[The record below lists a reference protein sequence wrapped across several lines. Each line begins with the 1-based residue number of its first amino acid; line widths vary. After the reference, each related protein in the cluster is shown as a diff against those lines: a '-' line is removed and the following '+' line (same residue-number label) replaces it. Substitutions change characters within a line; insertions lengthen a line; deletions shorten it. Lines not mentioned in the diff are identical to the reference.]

1 MEIYAVKI
9 IDINSEQLDEL
20 SLLIDSRKRHRI
32 KKYVKKK
39 NKLQT
44 LMGEILLRSIIIQK
58 LKINNKDIVFSN
70 NYYGKPYLKN
80 YPNVFFNLSHSGEF
94 VVCAFDEHPVGI
106 DIEKIKEIEYKDLA
120 ENFFTKREYDYIMKN
135 DSDQQL
141 NKFYDIWTLK
151 ESYIK
156 CCGRGLSLSLK
167 SFSIEISE
175 LKEINVIMGCSY
187 TNHKL
192 QIVDLEF
199 GYRMAICTLNKKDFP
214 YIKTVNQSELIDTYK
229 RLYNL

>member
-58 LKINNKDIVFSN
+58 LNINNKDIIFN
-70 NYYGKPYLKN
+70 NDYYGKPHLKN
-80 YPNVFFNLSHSGEF
+80 YPNVFFNLSHSGDF
-94 VVCAFDEHPVGI
+94 VVCAFDEYPVGI
-106 DIEKIKEIEYKDLA
+106 DIEKIKDIEYEDLA
-120 ENFFTKREYDYIMKN
+120 KNFFTNREYDYIMKN
-135 DSDQQL
+135 DLDQQL

-156 CCGRGLSLSLK
+156 CCGKGLSLSLK
-167 SFSIEISE
+167 SFSIEISG

-187 TNHKL
+187 TDHKL
-192 QIVDLEF
+192 QILEFEF
-199 GYRMAICTLNKKDFP
+199 GYRMAVCTLNKENFP

-229 RLYNL
+229 RLYNV